1 MLYDLAPY
9 LTKFWGPFRLLQSQL
24 ILLSAG
30 TVLAALLVLFL
41 LPKLWHLLP
50 HDHGKAILGK
60 DGMKSAGKPTGA
72 GFYVTLLVLPV
83 LLLVMPFRRSELG
96 VIVCLYLSMLFGYLD
111 DGSEQPWGELKKGLL
126 DIIVSVGAAACIF
139 LSYARGTGESSVH
152 VWLPFV
158 TNMVSVPWWLYIPG
172 AGFMLWFV
180 MNATNCSDGV
190 D

>member
-60 DGMKSAGKPTGA
+60 DGMKSAGKP
-72 GFYVTLLVLPV
+72 
-83 LLLVMPFRRSELG
+83 LG
-96 VIVCLYLSMLFGYLD
+96 KVG
-111 DGSEQPWGELKKGLL
+111 KGLSSITPL
-126 DIIVSVGAAACIF
+126 ISQWPVVVSLPA
-139 LSYARGTGESSVH
+139 LRSMAR
-152 VWLPFV
+152 P
-158 TNMVSVPWWLYIPG
+158 
-172 AGFMLWFV
+172 
-180 MNATNCSDGV
+180 
-190 D
+190 